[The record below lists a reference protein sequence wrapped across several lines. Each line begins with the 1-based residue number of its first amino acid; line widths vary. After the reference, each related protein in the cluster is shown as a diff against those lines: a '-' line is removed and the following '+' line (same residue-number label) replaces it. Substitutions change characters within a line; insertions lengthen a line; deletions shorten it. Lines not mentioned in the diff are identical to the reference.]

1 MSLPRLLGVVCIWAH
16 PLQSCL
22 GTGHS
27 HSGQWSVEC
36 LNVQDLLFPLCLTP
50 TGTGK
55 LTLGVQMGRGRARK
69 QMFPNQAFM
78 RNHDHNKKG
87 RRLARSCHC
96 YLQSAPGRTGLSLQ
110 MWDMRGEELSL
121 EGPPAEKRGGSGWA
135 EWGPGTFLGC

>member
-1 MSLPRLLGVVCIWAH
+1 MH
-16 PLQSCL
+16 L
-22 GTGHS
+22 GTPAAVLPWDGTFA
-27 HSGQWSVEC
+27 QWSVVSGVSEC
-36 LNVQDLLFPLCLTP
+36 AGSSFPTMSHPHGHWQTYLRSTN
-50 TGTGK
+50 GEG
-55 LTLGVQMGRGRARK
+55 GARK

-110 MWDMRGEELSL
+110 MWDMGGEELSS